1 MNDRSLPMD
10 ASPMAT
16 DLTGVIF
23 DIKKFA
29 IHDGPGI
36 RTTVFLKG
44 CPMTCHWCHNPEGQR
59 TDPEPV
65 PCPGA
70 APGPERHSE
79 AVIGRR
85 VDAGDVLAEIEKDRL
100 FYDESGGGATFSGGE
115 PLMQPDFL
123 EALLDG
129 CRSASIHTVLDT
141 TGYAPARLL
150 MRIMDKVDLFHYDL
164 KLVDSRIHQRFT
176 GVPVEPVLDNLQRL
190 SAAGR
195 PIVIRFPLVPG
206 VTDDWDNMKA
216 ISARVRSLPTP
227 PVRLDVL
234 PFHHLHAG
242 KYARLGR
249 QDPMGGT
256 DGTSAEAVKS
266 AADFFRADGIPVTI
280 GG

>member
-10 ASPMAT
+10 GSQT
-16 DLTGVIF
+16 VRDLTGVIF

-59 TDPEPV
+59 PDPEPV
-65 PCPGA
+65 PCPGP
-70 APGPERHSE
+70 APGPEMATE
-79 AVIGRR
+79 TVIGRR
-85 VDAGDVLAEIEKDRL
+85 VRAGDVLAEIEKDRL

-129 CRSASIHTVLDT
+129 CRSASIHTVVDT
-141 TGYAPARLL
+141 TGCVPARVL
-150 MRIMDKVDLFHYDL
+150 MRIMGKVDLFHYDM
-164 KLVDSRIHQRFT
+164 KLMDSHIHRRFT

-195 PIVIRFPLVPG
+195 PVVIRFPLVPG
-206 VTDDWDNMKA
+206 VTDDDDNLTA
-216 ISARVRSLPTP
+216 ISDWLRSLPTP

-249 QDPMGGT
+249 RDPMVCT
-256 DGTSAEAVKS
+256 DGASAEEARS
-266 AADFFRADGIPVTI
+266 AADFFRTDGFTVTI